1 MDQVKDIYKT
11 NLRIISQ
18 KMMEKIMPPSIMKL
32 EDKIQQILWLKNQIQ
47 HWTKENRTK
56 MLLF

>member
-1 MDQVKDIYKT
+1 
-11 NLRIISQ
+11 
-18 KMMEKIMPPSIMKL
+18 MMEKIMPPSIMKL

>member
-32 EDKIQQILWLKNQIQ
+32 EDKIQQIL
-47 HWTKENRTK
+47 
-56 MLLF
+56 